1 MGIIID
7 LILFLVIVLSAFL
20 GYKKGLVELGI
31 KLFAGIIAIICTLV
45 LFRPVSSFIINN
57 TQVDEKLASII
68 IEKVTDAMEEDEDA
82 KSTENSVI
90 NQFKED
96 TILEQSETLS
106 NNIIQIATIIILF
119 IIIKIALRI
128 ILGIANLVT
137 ELPLLKQ
144 FNEVG
149 GMIYGIVRGIVIVL
163 ACILVMGVIAK
174 VNPSTNISK
183 QLESTYVTKN
193 IYNMLIK
200 F

>member
-7 LILFLVIVLSAFL
+7 LILFLVIALSAFL

-57 TQVDEKLASII
+57 TQVDEKLTSII
-68 IEKVTDAMEEDEDA
+68 IEKVTDAIEQDEEDEGVQ
-82 KSTENSVI
+82 NSVI

-106 NNIIQIATIIILF
+106 HSIIQISTIIILF

-149 GMIYGIVRGIVIVL
+149 GMIYGIVRGVVIVL

-183 QLESTYVTKN
+183 QLESTYVTKT
-193 IYNMLIK
+193 IYNMIIK